1 MIINTKSYP
10 RAALLGNPSDGFF
23 GKTIAFPFRNF
34 HAAVTLYE
42 SPELELMPAEYD
54 SNVFSGIRNLA
65 EDVKLYGYY
74 GGIRL
79 LKAAVKRFYEY
90 SLENG
95 HSIAEKNFTLRYHTD
110 IPYRLGLAGS
120 SAIITACMK
129 ALMTFYKVSISKD
142 ILPNLIRS
150 VEADELEIAAGLQ
163 DRVVQSYE
171 QPVYMDF
178 DKDLIESRGYGIY
191 EPMDRELFHHLYIA
205 YRTDLSEGSEVVHNN
220 FRERFEF
227 GDKQVLDSITKW
239 KELTDRGRRAIEDQ
253 DFRSL
258 GQCIDENF
266 NIRRSVMNLSKRNIE
281 MVEAARSVGASAKF
295 TGSGGAIIGIYR
307 DEEMYAEL
315 NKVMK
320 TNNIQVIK
328 PVIL

>member
-23 GKTIAFPFRNF
+23 GKTIAFPFSNF
-34 HAAVTLYE
+34 HARVTLYE
-42 SPELELMPAEYD
+42 TPELELLPAEYD
-54 SNVFSGIRNLA
+54 SNVFSGIRDLA
-65 EDVKLYGYY
+65 EDVTLYGYY

-90 SLENG
+90 CTENG
-95 HSIAEKNFTLRYHTD
+95 HSLSTKNFTLRYYSD

-129 ALMTFYKVSISKD
+129 ALMKFYKVSISRD

-150 VEADELEIAAGLQ
+150 VEADELGIAAGLQ

-178 DKDLIESRGYGIY
+178 SKELIEDRGYGRY
-191 EPMDRELFHHLYIA
+191 EPMDKELFHHLYIA

-227 GDKQVLDSITKW
+227 EDKQVLDSISQW
-239 KELTDRGRRAIEDQ
+239 KELTDRGREAIEDQ
-253 DFRSL
+253 DFRIL

-307 DEEMYAEL
+307 DEKMYDEL
-315 NKVMK
+315 NKVMEA
-320 TNNIQVIK
+320 NDIQVIK
-328 PVIL
+328 PVMI